1 VTKPPKQD
9 PAETPD
15 HRRFVR
21 ERQARLAAEA
31 IAEQGLR
38 DLYQRQQEIQL
49 LGTISEA
56 ANSATSVD
64 EAMQSA
70 LGAIC
75 AYARWPTG
83 RYSLIITDAVDGN
96 SHIIPSD
103 RWYRLEPQHSSSDPG
118 ITQRANEL
126 GLAARVLEEGTPLW
140 VDENGT
146 TAFAVPVW
154 AGQEVAAVLEFLG
167 PRSGPPDQTRRDLF
181 HNIGIQL
188 GRVVER
194 ERARAQS
201 VDALHDPL
209 TRLPNRAL
217 FLRFVE
223 RALKRKDRYPGYQF
237 AVLFIDLDRFKAV
250 NDSLGHR
257 AGDTLLLQIGHRL
270 AESVRGTDTV
280 GRLGAVVAGAQPVG
294 TVARLGGDE
303 FTVLI
308 EDIGDASHALQVAG
322 RIHDALSTPFALEN
336 GVELYTSASIG
347 IAWNRSLQASAE
359 DVLQDADIAMYRAKA
374 AGKSR
379 SEIFDEYMHKQ
390 AIARLAIETD
400 LRRAVSH
407 GQLWLAYQPIVLLQ
421 SGELVGLEAL
431 VRWNHPTSGTVPPSD
446 FIPIAEEQGTILE
459 IGSWVLRE
467 ACRQLGVWQQSFG
480 IPNLTM
486 AVNLSAKQFAQAE
499 FVDGIADVLRA
510 SEIRPACL
518 SLELTETIAMG
529 SPIESRH
536 KLAALRQMGI
546 DLALDDFG
554 TGHSSLS
561 YLSQFRVSTLKI
573 DRSFIQQLNEDRG
586 ETLVRSV
593 VGLGKNLG
601 LRVIAEGIES
611 ARERDH
617 LQKLGCVYGQGYH
630 FQKPLQARE
639 LEAVLAARPPASPPK
654 PQT

>member
-1 VTKPPKQD
+1 MTKPPKQD

-15 HRRFVR
+15 DRRFVR

-38 DLYQRQQEIQL
+38 DLFQRQQEIQL
-49 LGTISEA
+49 LGTVSEA
-56 ANSATSVD
+56 ANSAKSVD

-639 LEAVLAARPPASPPK
+639 LEAVLAARPPANPPQ
-654 PQT
+654 PQA